1 MIRSMTG
8 FARCESSG
16 DVGTLA
22 WELRSV
28 NHRYLDVS
36 TRLPEELRSLE
47 GPVRERVTARLGRGK
62 VECTLRFRKA
72 DSADNTLEINDDL
85 AKELITTAV
94 KVEHWMMNAARM
106 SAMEILRWPGVV
118 RQSEPDLQPVHAA
131 ALSLLDQ
138 ALEALIDH
146 RAREGAHI
154 HGLLESR
161 CRAIGEQVA
170 QVRARRPEVVTALRE
185 RLRTRIGELGV
196 DLEPGRLE
204 QELALQ
210 AQKLDVAEEL
220 DRLDGHVKEVL
231 ACLRRDEPVGRRLDF
246 LMQEFN
252 REANTLGS
260 KANDMETTQASVELK
275 VLIEQMREQIQNIE

>member
-16 DVGTLA
+16 DIGTLA

-36 TRLPEELRSLE
+36 TRLPDELRALE
-47 GPVRERVTARLGRGK
+47 GPVRERVNARLGRGK
-62 VECTLRFRKA
+62 VECNLRFRKA
-72 DSADNTLEINDDL
+72 DTTDSTLEINDDL
-85 AKELITTAV
+85 AKELITKVV

-118 RQSEPDLQPVHAA
+118 RQSEPDLQPVHTS
-131 ALSLLDQ
+131 ALNLLD
-138 ALEALIDH
+138 EALDALIEH

-154 HGLLESR
+154 HSLLESR
-161 CRAIGEQVA
+161 CRAITEQVA

-185 RLRTRIGELGV
+185 RLRTRISELGV

-231 ACLRRDEPVGRRLDF
+231 ACLQRDEPVGRRLDF

-275 VLIEQMREQIQNIE
+275 VQIEQMREQIQNIE